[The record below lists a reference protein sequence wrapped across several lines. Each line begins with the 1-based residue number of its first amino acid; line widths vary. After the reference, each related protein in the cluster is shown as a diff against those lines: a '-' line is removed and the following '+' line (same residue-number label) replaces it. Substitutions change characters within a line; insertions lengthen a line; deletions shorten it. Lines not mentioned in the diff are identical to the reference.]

1 MPGLT
6 HGPVVLRTLLG
17 NWTCQRHSCASGPG
31 TPSPSGSRA
40 ITRARSRGC
49 RFTGRICAPGVDP
62 DDIILGGAERY
73 FDPAAFE
80 LQAPGTFGNVPR
92 NSLTGPGLATLDLA
106 FAKGTPIF
114 NGAGGRLE
122 FRLDI
127 FNALNRVNFGMPQRI
142 VFAGVRQGEAP
153 ISSAGRITST
163 TTGPREVQFSLRTS
177 W

>member
-1 MPGLT
+1 MRFAS
-6 HGPVVLRTLLG
+6 HGNPFTVGIEGDYSRTLARVSVHRPNL
-17 NWTCQRHSCASGPG
+17 
-31 TPSPSGSRA
+31 RA
-40 ITRARSRGC
+40 
-49 RFTGRICAPGVDP
+49 GVDP

-114 NGAGGRLE
+114 NRAGGRLE

-127 FNALNRVNFGMPQRI
+127 FNALNHVNFGTPQRI
-142 VFAGVRQGEAP
+142 VFPGVRQGEAP
-153 ISSAGRITST
+153 ISTAGRITST
-163 TTGPREVQFSLRTS
+163 TTGPREVQLSLRTS